1 MNDKIT
7 YIRSEIKFDISEKKF
22 NIALMYSLFVNILIP
37 IIADKTALINTAPA
51 AQSFDFLILSRFSFV
66 TSSHRCSIA
75 VLISS
80 KPKTIA
86 MQIMIAKNSASV
98 IFAIIP
104 RMIVK
109 IANEI

>member
-7 YIRSEIKFDISEKKF
+7 YIRIEIKFDISEKKL

-37 IIADKTALINTAPA
+37 ITADITALINTAPA
-51 AQSFDFLILSRFSFV
+51 AQSLDFLILSRFSFV

-80 KPKTIA
+80 KVATS
-86 MQIMIAKNSASV
+86 MYWMNV
-98 IFAIIP
+98 
-104 RMIVK
+104 VK
-109 IANEI
+109 VFLPEKSS